1 MITNKRVVV
10 MGAGV
15 MGPGIA
21 QIMTMAGAEVCLYD
35 IAPEALEQAKASLHR
50 NYMTFVEEGMLEEHQ
65 VETLFSMVSYTTDL
79 AEAVQGAGLVLEAVA
94 EREEIKRS
102 VYQQLDELLPM
113 DVILASNTSAL
124 NIFELVPQRRLPHTL
139 IAHWYAPANVIPLVE
154 VVGNE
159 QTEEADVETVME
171 LLRLG
176 GKRPVRMKKFI
187 RGYIV
192 NRLQQCLNQEVFYLL
207 DNGYCTPED
216 IDVAV
221 KSSFIPRACVIGLC
235 KRMDFGGLDMT
246 ANNFRNHSYTMPP
259 ATDMPETLRRHL
271 EKGELGI
278 KTGKGFYDYS
288 GQDLEELKAKRD
300 RQLFEVFRLENALM
314 DDPV

>member
-1 MITNKRVVV
+1 
-10 MGAGV
+10 
-15 MGPGIA
+15 
-21 QIMTMAGAEVCLYD
+21 
-35 IAPEALEQAKASLHR
+35 
-50 NYMTFVEEGMLEEHQ
+50 MLEEYQ
-65 VETLFSMVSYTTDL
+65 VEPLFSMVSYTTDL

-124 NIFELVPQRRLPHTL
+124 NIFDLVPQRRLSHTV

-154 VVGNE
+154 VVGND

-207 DNGYCTPED
+207 DNGYCTPEEMG
-216 IDVAV
+216 
-221 KSSFIPRACVIGLC
+221 SSRVLPR
-235 KRMDFGGLDMT
+235 K
-246 ANNFRNHSYTMPP
+246 
-259 ATDMPETLRRHL
+259 
-271 EKGELGI
+271 KG
-278 KTGKGFYDYS
+278 
-288 GQDLEELKAKRD
+288 
-300 RQLFEVFRLENALM
+300 VM
-314 DDPV
+314 

>member
-1 MITNKRVVV
+1 MEEKKRVVV

-21 QIMTMAGAEVCLYD
+21 QIMTMAGAQVCLYD
-35 IAPEALEQAKASLHR
+35 IALEALERAKTSLRR
-50 NYMTFVEEGMLEEHQ
+50 NYRTFVEEGMLEEDQ
-65 VETLFSMVSYTTDL
+65 VESLFSAVSYTTDL
-79 AEAVQGAGLVLEAVA
+79 AEAVRGAWLVVEAVA

-102 VYQQLDELLPM
+102 VYQQLDQLLPL
-113 DVILASNTSAL
+113 DVIVASNTSAL
-124 NIFELVPQRRLPHTL
+124 NIFDLVPQRRLPHTV

-154 VVGNE
+154 VVGNP
-159 QTEEADVETVME
+159 QTEEANIQAVME

-207 DNGYCTPED
+207 DHGYCTPED

-221 KSSFIPRACVIGLC
+221 KSSFIPRACVLGLC

-259 ATDMPETLRRHL
+259 ATDMPETLRRHV

-278 KTGKGFYDYS
+278 KTGKGFYNYA

-300 RQLFEVFRLENALM
+300 RQLFDAFRMEKTFM